1 MIIAANGPALLEAF
15 SESVSKLLEDIR
27 TQAKWIEENDNDVE
41 TTTNYMVNRKLREW
55 FNRGGNM
62 GY

>member
-1 MIIAANGPALLEAF
+1 MIVPANGPALLEAF
-15 SESVSKLLEDIR
+15 SASVSKLLEDIR

-41 TTTNYMVNRKLREW
+41 TTTNHMVNRKLREW

>member
-1 MIIAANGPALLEAF
+1 MIVAANGPALLEAF
-15 SESVSKLLEDIR
+15 SASVSKLLEDIK